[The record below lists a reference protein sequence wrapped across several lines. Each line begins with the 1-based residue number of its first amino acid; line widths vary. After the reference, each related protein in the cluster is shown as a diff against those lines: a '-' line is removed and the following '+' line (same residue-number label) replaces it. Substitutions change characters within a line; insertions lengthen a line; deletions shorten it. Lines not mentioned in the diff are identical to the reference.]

1 MKFLKPILLLIFALI
16 LFSSCRQNEE
26 SVVYK
31 ETGVVINYAGANH
44 CSVVIEL
51 DNGQKILPL
60 YFPEDF
66 VFIQGQR
73 LLVNYTELP
82 NIMSTCGK
90 GIACEITHVEEI
102 SCGAPLKEIEL
113 NEYNS
118 LPNDPVFIHEVYTDG
133 DCLNLKV
140 SFTGGCRNHTFVL
153 AKIND
158 DQQENETALLEL
170 RHDANGDLCEAA
182 LSMELRFNITDLR
195 EQGYQQFM
203 FQAVL
208 ENGGTFREL
217 FKLNK

>member
-1 MKFLKPILLLIFALI
+1 MKHILLLLHALFLFAA
-16 LFSSCRQNEE
+16 CRQNEE
-26 SVVYK
+26 PVVYQ
-31 ETGVVINYAGANH
+31 ETGVVVNYAGAEH
-44 CSVVIEL
+44 CRVVIEL

-60 YFPEDF
+60 YHPEDF
-66 VFIQGQR
+66 VFFQGQR
-73 LLVNYTELP
+73 LLLNYRELP

-90 GIACEITHVEEI
+90 GIASEIIHVEEI
-102 SCGAPLKEIEL
+102 SCGAPLTEIGL

-118 LPNDPVFIHEVYTDG
+118 LPNDPVYIHEVFIDG
-133 DCLNLKV
+133 DCLHLKV
-140 SFTGGCRNHTFVL
+140 SFSGGCRNHAFHL

-182 LSMELRFNITDLR
+182 LSLELRFNISDLR

-208 ENGGTFREL
+208 ENGDTFSEL
-217 FKLNK
+217 FELVE